1 MVKNLFLDRK
11 NFAFRE
17 FINMGQNN
25 VLNLILPIALILLM
39 TFLMLKT
46 GKARQQEA
54 SNAYKKELSIQE
66 ENNNLLKEIL
76 KTLKRIEK
84 NSKGGAAQE

>member
-1 MVKNLFLDRK
+1 MDKNTLNSLLGMGLPFL
-11 NFAFRE
+11 
-17 FINMGQNN
+17 
-25 VLNLILPIALILLM
+25 LILVM

-54 SNAYKKELSIQE
+54 TSAYKRELSIQE